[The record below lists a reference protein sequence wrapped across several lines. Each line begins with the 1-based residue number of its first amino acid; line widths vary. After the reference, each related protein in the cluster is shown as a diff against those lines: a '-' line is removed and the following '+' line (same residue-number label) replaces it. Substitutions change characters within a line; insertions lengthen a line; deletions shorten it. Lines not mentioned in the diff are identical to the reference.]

1 MTAIDWNKLAE
12 HFPESEV
19 KQRPG
24 AAKWDHKPNC
34 EGARCREAKDE
45 DKHHQF
51 NYIDA
56 RAVAQRLDEV
66 LTPAGWSFVCQH
78 IGEGIVHGRLSIGE
92 TVRED
97 HGYPN
102 SERDEEPIK
111 AATSDALKR
120 CAVLFGI
127 GRHLY
132 EDNKPG
138 ASRNGSTPRQNAP
151 QRAPAPVAAPASAP
165 SGDEPP
171 WAAPDEGLPAHL
183 QVVNNP
189 APVPPTEVQ
198 TDRPLDPREGFYGPE
213 CPKHK
218 GRAWKETQYGPK
230 CTAKDDD
237 GRNGYCI
244 WKPSKR
250 WIAEREMAG
259 VS

>member
-1 MTAIDWNKLAE
+1 MSGIDWGKLAE
-12 HFPESEV
+12 PFPESEV
-19 KQRPG
+19 KHRPG
-24 AAKWDHKPNC
+24 AATWEHKPSC
-34 EGARCREAKDE
+34 EGARCRDTRDSAK
-45 DKHHQF
+45 HIQF
-51 NYIDA
+51 SYVDA

-78 IGEGIVHGRLSIGE
+78 IGEGIVHGRLAIGDI
-92 TVRED
+92 VRED

-102 SERDEEPIK
+102 SDRDDEPIK

-138 ASRNGSTPRQNAP
+138 QSRNG
-151 QRAPAPVAAPASAP
+151 RAPAQARPAPTPAPAEPRPAP
-165 SGDEPP
+165 VNGEPE
-171 WAAPDEGLPAHL
+171 WAAPDAGLPQHL
-183 QVVNNP
+183 QAVNDP
-189 APVPPTEVQ
+189 ATVPPTEVQ
-198 TDRPLDPREGFYGPE
+198 TDKPLDPRDGFYGDT

-218 GRAWKETQYGPK
+218 GRAWKDTPYGPK

-237 GRNGYCI
+237 GKNGYCI
-244 WKPSKR
+244 WHPSKK

-259 VS
+259 VA